1 MAQTVNITSFDA
13 VEAFRAQLIV
23 YLSKVRP
30 LLEEVSSEIIRLHQ
44 WLDSDQ
50 RRYWEN
56 QFRLR
61 SRKLEEARAEL
72 FSARLSKLQEASALH
87 YMAVQR
93 AERAVRESE
102 SKLAVIRKW
111 VRDLKSRTTP
121 LVKQAEQYQTFLA
134 TEMPRAL
141 AYLESVIQ
149 TLESYADIKQE
160 RPK

>member
-1 MAQTVNITSFDA
+1 MGQTANITSFEA

-23 YLSKVRP
+23 YLTKVRP
-30 LLEEVSSEIIRLHQ
+30 LLEEISSEIIRLHQ

-50 RRYWEN
+50 RRHWEN

-93 AERAVRESE
+93 AERAVRETE
-102 SKLAVIRKW
+102 SKLSMVRKW
-111 VRDLKSRTTP
+111 SRDLESRASP
-121 LVKQAEQYQTFLA
+121 LIKQTEQYQTFLA

-141 AYLESVIQ
+141 AHLESVIQ
-149 TLESYADIKQE
+149 TLESYADTKPE
-160 RPK
+160 RAR